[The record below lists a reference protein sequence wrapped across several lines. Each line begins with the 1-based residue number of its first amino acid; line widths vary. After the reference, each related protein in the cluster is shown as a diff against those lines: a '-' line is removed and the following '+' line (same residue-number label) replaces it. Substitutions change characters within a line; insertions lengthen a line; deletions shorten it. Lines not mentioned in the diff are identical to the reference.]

1 MPRPYSNDLRE
12 RVVQMVAKGYSARG
26 AAGLLGISVSSAIR
40 WVQRARQTGSAAAK
54 PTGGDRRSLLPA
66 HSDWLLSLIA
76 EKSDLTLKEI
86 RQRLR
91 EEKSVTVGLGTL
103 WRFFAARKISF
114 KKSAACRRTATSRRR
129 RGAAGLARQANFA

>member
-12 RVVQMVAKGYSARG
+12 RVVHMVQHGYSAR
-26 AAGLLGISVSSAIR
+26 ATAGLLGISVSSAIR
-40 WVQRARQTGSAAAK
+40 WMQRSRQTGSAAAK

-66 HSDWLLSLIA
+66 YSEWLLALIA
-76 EKSDLTLKEI
+76 ANSDLTLKEI

-103 WRFFAARKISF
+103 WRFFTVRKISF
-114 KKSAACRRTATSRRR
+114 KKSAARRRTATSRCRR
-129 RGAAGLARQANFA
+129 SPGDLASQSIVT